1 MFELRNGSGDVAV
14 QQSGVR
20 PLELRRC
27 ATRCDV
33 LGRCIQCVLEGS
45 ARAIPVTQHSLVAAA
60 AEEHPT
66 SSPRT
71 YGSDPLRHNG
81 VAAGDGPA
89 AMGEPF
95 ASVFVVTCWALDHP
109 VEAHVVQHYEVH
121 RCKN

>member
-66 SSPRT
+66 SSPELMGPIHSVIT
-71 YGSDPLRHNG
+71 GSPLATAQPPWENPLR
-81 VAAGDGPA
+81 V
-89 AMGEPF
+89 
-95 ASVFVVTCWALDHP
+95 SSS
-109 VEAHVVQHYEVH
+109 
-121 RCKN
+121 